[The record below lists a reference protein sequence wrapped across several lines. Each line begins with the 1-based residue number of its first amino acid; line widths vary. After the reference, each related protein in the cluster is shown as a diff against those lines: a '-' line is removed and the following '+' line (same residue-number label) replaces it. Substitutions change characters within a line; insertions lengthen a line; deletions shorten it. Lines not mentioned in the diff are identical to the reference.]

1 MLTITPNDNRE
12 TASYP
17 LSVPNSVYPDGL
29 ISDICITIPYS
40 GTDLEVY
47 IDSVVCTQSY
57 VSIMLSGK
65 MNGVITPLGF
75 GTSDRSTYGIV
86 YIFSETSGDCLGW
99 IVLGSMAD
107 TYSTYSQRVR
117 VCRSCVH
124 LIPAGFEYEIN
135 GSLYEV
141 PEALDIIVAG
151 DIAVSTE
158 ESAIELYN
166 GYDVKSQAYDLDNLE
181 EVGPITTINGISP
194 DDGTIYITLPA
205 GSEVKKYDLDGT
217 TVITIECIDEKFSC
231 PDSDILL
238 SKINTEDSGLITE
251 ETPLR
256 SYVKQYTE
264 QEV

>member
-12 TASYP
+12 TTSYP

-29 ISDICITIPYS
+29 ISDICIAIPYN
-40 GTDLEVY
+40 GTDPEVY

-57 VSIMLSGK
+57 VSIMLSSK
-65 MNGVITPLGF
+65 INGVITPLGF
-75 GTSDRSTYGIV
+75 GTSDRSTHGIV

-99 IVLGSMAD
+99 VVLGSVAD
-107 TYSTYSQRVR
+107 SYNTYSQRVR
-117 VCRSCVH
+117 VCSSCVH

-141 PEALDIIVAG
+141 PETLDIIVAG
-151 DIAVSTE
+151 DIAVSAE
-158 ESAIELYN
+158 ESTIKLYN
-166 GYDVKSQAYDLDNLE
+166 GYDVTSQEYDLDNLE
-181 EVGPITTINGISP
+181 EIGPITTINGIIP

-205 GSEVKKYDLDGT
+205 GSTVKEYGLDGA
-217 TVITIECIDEKFSC
+217 TVITIECINKQFSC

-256 SYVKQYTE
+256 SYVKQYTG